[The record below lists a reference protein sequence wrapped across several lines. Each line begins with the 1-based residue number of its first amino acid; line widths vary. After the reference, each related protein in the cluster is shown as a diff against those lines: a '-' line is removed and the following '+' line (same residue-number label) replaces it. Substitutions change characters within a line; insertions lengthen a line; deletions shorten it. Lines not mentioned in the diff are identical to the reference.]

1 MRNHLFSL
9 LTAIF
14 LVVSCQWVDAQQ
26 YLLNENFD
34 GITSGVPAGWDD
46 SDYDCSSSYRWKS
59 DPGGHGGTR
68 GLRFNTY
75 SASSGTYSAVK
86 TPVLNL
92 NQAYVLRFWYCNYNA
107 GTFQVF
113 ISTDG
118 GATYPTALTQQLTSA
133 VDGEWNEVEVSLSAY
148 VGQSNVRIVFYGV
161 SNYGTKRQYL
171 DDVKVE
177 TAPQCKAPT
186 GLYVSNLTTNSA
198 TLNWGL
204 TADGDVPS
212 VYQLTVNDEHGTT
225 IVTDN
230 NVPGTDITYALTGLT
245 ANTTYSVSMRGDCEA
260 SYSGYSTYASY
271 TFTTACNTM
280 SVPYTENF
288 DGLSGIPDCTTSLNA
303 SIETSTKY
311 GTSGKSLKLS
321 ATASES
327 AFMIF
332 PSLNHA
338 ANDIEMGFFAK
349 SSISTALTFM
359 VGIVSDPADIEGTFE
374 PLYIDSIPNNTAWHE
389 VRMNTSLAS
398 VSIAPVQ
405 MCVFIGSG
413 KAGSLFI
420 DDVNIHAIPSC
431 VRPEQFRAYN
441 PTSSSVDLSWTTS
454 LASNHIIDIMAP
466 DGTWSSVTATT
477 NPYTV
482 TGLQANSQYS
492 FRLRALCAPGDTSE
506 YASATVTAKTLCAP
520 LTVATWT
527 EGAETTAGSDLP
539 DCWIYGWFNRPT
551 SGTSYDQPFQTQTA
565 NVHSGTRS
573 FQLRDM
579 TSGAVSYLTSPGFT
593 IDQPNVYQ
601 ASIWVYRPSGTSS
614 VGEGLH
620 LFASNSPDDI
630 TGAQDLGFINR
641 CAGNAPVEVLEEGTY
656 GGWFKYTFP
665 IAKTGVVYLIIQGE
679 SKYGAATNF
688 DDVAVELAPTCL
700 TPGDITIGA
709 VSPNNDVTINW
720 TAGASGETSWILAY
734 DLKVGNTVVASDSLQ
749 VSSPNYTFTN
759 LSAATTYS
767 VNARVYAVCS
777 PTDMSEPKNFRGSFS
792 TPCGVITAFPY
803 VQDFEEGT
811 VPPNCWTNQ
820 VVATTSSGTANA
832 WQSSS
837 TYKHSGTYSA
847 YIPDKSAGAKTA
859 LTTGELNFTDP
870 NGYQVSF
877 WMYRQSTSY
886 QSKVDEAIHVFVSP
900 SDSLDEATAVEL
912 GVVNAHY
919 LNAPAEAA
927 SGWYQYTFDIPTSV
941 TGSQYVSFCYHN
953 QYGSGSYIDDVMIR
967 PAPTCRDMAN
977 PVVIDIQPTSAI
989 VMINDT
995 SAHTWDISY
1004 GPSGTA
1010 AGAGTIVTVTDT
1022 NAYTLTGLTPNTNYD
1037 VYIRRNC
1044 GTEFGMWTLTPV
1056 TFTAICTPATATVT
1070 DAGAYDVTL
1079 QANANEW
1086 EISWGPQG
1094 TTAAT
1099 GTIVPV
1105 SGTNTYTM
1113 TGLTPATNYVFYV
1126 RHNCSGVYSDWSSA
1140 INVKTTIV
1148 PDSIPFQT
1156 GFEDATDNNQWTI
1169 ANGSNTTNHFV
1180 FGTDANAVAS
1190 GSQALYIANNTSG
1203 TYGYNVGSATK
1214 TFAYRTIYFGSGV
1227 HNVSFKVKCTG
1238 GEASYDFASI
1248 MLVPASETLA
1258 GGSGTGASSIVW
1270 PNFVELF
1277 NPGSD
1282 QSLNYFT
1289 LVPGDADGWTTYS
1302 KDIDMTGREGTY
1314 NFAIMWNN
1322 DGSVGTS
1329 NYPVSIDNLS
1339 ISQVTCNTPAVL
1351 SSGTT
1356 STGTTITANSQTAT
1370 QFEIAVSSTPIDVFG
1385 TVTGDIYQQITSDPV
1400 VLTGLTANTAYYYTA
1415 RAICGVGDTSKW
1427 ADAQTVRT
1435 QCDAYEAPYTETF
1448 EDAGAL
1454 NCWSSN
1460 GNVAPTRNTSYHY
1473 AGTASMKVTDGA
1485 AVSPTINVTT
1495 LAESMLNGWAYST
1508 TDSTV
1513 FSIGIMVDPEDGSTF
1528 EVLGSVLIPARNT
1541 WTEFTTYFNALEDP
1555 DYEDF
1560 YNAQHFCI
1568 VAGADATVYVDNLYL
1583 GDIPTC
1589 PKPTE
1594 TTITNVLANTFTI
1607 GWTENGTATSWRVR
1621 AIPVADGQAVIDT
1634 VVTTNPANIEG
1645 LNAASAYDVDIRAIC
1660 SAADTSLVTNCGRI
1674 KTTCDVVNTPYEEN
1688 FELMTV
1694 QTIPDCW
1701 DNSGSTTSTATSTPH
1716 YVWGVYAQGGN
1727 QMIRMYNYYVS
1738 SGYTEIKSPVIAIG
1752 ATGATLY
1759 FDLCHQASSG
1769 NMDVHISADGGA
1781 NWTSIGSYAKTNTST
1796 DNSVPQGWV
1805 TEEVDLA
1812 AYANQN
1818 VIIRFSNNANYGSG
1832 AIFVDNVM
1840 VRANLACTTPTAL
1853 ATVTPATAHDV
1864 QISWTAGG
1872 TETEWQVRVQNAAG
1886 TTYQNVTTN
1895 PCTITGLNA
1904 ASNYNI
1910 SVAAIC
1916 GAGDTSYFCAPLAI
1930 ATACD
1935 VVAAPIN
1942 ETFDAMPNNTVP
1954 NCWDNSESTS
1964 STATSTP
1971 YYVWGVYSDGS
1982 NQMLRMYNYYVQSGT
1997 AEIVTSAYDL
2007 TGSANG
2013 YVLKF
2018 DYCHQASCG
2027 AFDVEISNDYGA
2039 NWNTIGSYSN
2049 NSSST
2054 SYSVPGDW
2062 TTVTY
2067 PLSNYIGDT
2076 ILLRFFA
2083 NANYGNGA
2091 IFVDNFRLL
2100 EARAC
2105 ADPIDFSVNPSDT
2118 FATVTIND
2126 PAAGHTQWQYVVVAA
2141 NADTTGIEPI
2151 LVDTNAFTLTGLTS
2165 SATYDIYV
2173 RAYCDPVEQS
2183 NWLTKSFQTTAS
2195 PASFPYICQFTDSAE
2210 NAQWMVYVNT
2220 SSPGCAFTVG
2230 NDPAALSPGQP
2241 AALYVYDGSGYGY
2254 NTGVSTST
2262 GAFRLFRFEPSQYSL
2277 SFLWKCTGGEGNYDY
2292 ARFYLVPASEEIY
2305 LPSTGSY
2312 SSSGWPASLIPLDGG
2327 TKVNLVSS
2335 PEWNS
2340 VDMILDMTN
2349 RAGSYYLA
2357 FIWSNDGSMGTS
2369 QYPLAINDIEISE
2382 LTCLSPANISI
2393 PDSTITL
2400 TSAVVNY
2407 DDPNG
2412 AGTNVRWWI
2421 NTTGLRNDTLQ
2432 TGVVNASPFTIS
2444 DLTSSVKYYLF
2455 MQAECSETE
2464 ISPVAKA
2471 TFRAACDVI
2480 TTFPFTEDFE
2490 APEFPAPCWENI
2502 SLSSGDYYGED
2513 YPGIWYRYS
2522 TTYSSSYMNGFGCAK
2537 LDGEVGA
2544 SAILSTPPI
2553 QFQADR
2559 EYHMSFYMYRATTSY
2574 YTDYVKVYLSDSQT
2588 SIAGATLLNHTVCYD
2603 PQTLSSGPVQISFD
2617 LPSGISGNKYI
2628 VFYGMYNNYGY
2639 VYIDDINIDIY
2650 PTCRDLNSVAVESTT
2665 ATTMTVSADMGPNHQ
2680 GVIFAYAPATA
2691 ASVADTIGSVY
2702 STTGTAVI
2710 QGLTAGTTYKV
2721 YARGVC
2727 SETDSTAW
2735 TDAITGTTMAS
2746 DCFEPQNLHIV
2757 GIVGPTSA
2765 TLAWG
2770 GAPDATGYEYQCI
2783 GTSIVDTIVNDTV
2796 VLTGLTPRTG
2806 YNFRVRTFCLTD
2818 TSAWVSLS
2826 FTTPTVPAE
2835 LPYFCDFEDAVI
2847 ANLWELNEGGTQ
2859 YNEFIVGSAT
2869 SNSGSMSLYITDDG
2883 SSCSY
2888 SIMDATSFASRLF
2901 QLNVGQQYAYSFDW
2915 NCTGE
2920 SSYDYGRAFLVPGNV
2935 TLNPGTLPTGIS
2947 SGIGV
2952 PNGWIALDNNTRL
2965 NQSSGWQTL
2974 SGTVTVP
2981 ADGNYN
2987 LVFLWHNDGSVFN
3000 VPPLAIDNIQFA
3012 ALTCSQPTVSVIAE
3026 TVTETS
3032 AQFVV
3037 NNPNDSKDFIYFVS
3051 QGSLADA
3058 FFSDTVAGDGTDTVT
3073 ITGLAGSSSYKI
3085 YVKAVCGVGDESFV
3099 VTETVRT
3106 ACGTSTLPYNEG
3118 FEELPTSYTRGM
3130 IETICWS
3137 ALNASQSSSTYP
3149 YYRASTSYATEGNQT
3164 LQTYSSNSTDL
3175 YLLLPSF
3182 GDVATCRVSFDCAY
3196 ESLTSSGT
3204 FYVGYLTNPVD
3215 PTSFVNVYS
3224 AASQSGSTYTM
3235 ESHVADI
3242 AGMPAGSRIAF
3253 KYSQGGSSNYYGWLD
3268 NIRVFQLV
3276 QGPTYADTICNG
3288 QPYANYGFNVPAANI
3303 QVGDNT
3309 FTRTKT
3315 GVAGAPD
3322 TVVTANVYMY
3332 PRFDEMIYDTTC
3344 AGQPYNGHGFSI
3356 QSPTTRTYQK
3366 SAGQS
3371 SAGCDSTVML
3381 VLTVVPTYHEV
3392 YDTICEGQSYMFGG
3406 QTLTTTGDYTNVVTS
3421 PYGCDDTTMLHLN
3434 VVPTQFSTYESICKG
3449 TTFMWHGNSYNT
3461 AGTYTWNGQ
3470 GAHGCTT
3477 TETLYLTVLDGD
3489 STASV
3494 TICQGASYQFQDTV
3508 ITTPGTYTR
3517 SYYDPQIDCNITIT
3531 LTVTVDQMQPTH
3543 HYDVACEGKPYYGYS
3558 VSGVT
3563 ITKDTVIVF
3572 NTKTIDG
3579 QCDSVSYVHLTF
3591 RATAHTDTTAE
3602 VYGET
3607 FTWHYNTYKASGD
3620 YSDTMYSVE
3629 GCDSIVTLHLI
3640 LHGDGVDNVAD
3651 VNMSIVPNPI
3661 NAGATAFVY
3670 GEFGEVEKVEILNNF
3685 GQLVDSFVPDT
3696 YPIEVNGITA
3706 SGLYYVRVT
3715 TKSGSVHLQKL
3726 MVK

>member
-14 LVVSCQWVDAQQ
+14 LVASCQWVDAQS
-26 YLLNENFD
+26 YLLNENFNN
-34 GITSGVPAGWDD
+34 ITSGVPSGWDD
-46 SDYDCSSSYRWKS
+46 TDYDCSSSYRWKS
-59 DPGGHGGTR
+59 DAGGYGGTR
-68 GLRFNTY
+68 GLRFNSY
-75 SASSGTYSAVK
+75 SASNGTYSALK

-92 NQAYVLRFWYCNYNA
+92 NQPYVLRFKYKNYNA
-107 GTFQVF
+107 GQMDVY
-113 ISTDG
+113 ISLDG
-118 GATYPTALTQQLTSA
+118 GATYTTVLGQGLSTPDD
-133 VDGEWNEVEVSLSAY
+133 VEWQVAEYSLSQY
-148 VGQSNVRIVFYGV
+148 TGQNNVRIVFKSI
-161 SNYGTKRQYL
+161 SNYGSYRQYL
-171 DDVKVE
+171 DDVSVE
-177 TAPQCKAPT
+177 SAPTCKSPT
-186 GLYVSNLTTNSA
+186 GLFVSNLTTTSA

-204 TADGDVPS
+204 TADGDVPGFFTLI
-212 VYQLTVNDEHGTT
+212 VRDENGATV
-225 IVTDN
+225 ISDN
-230 NVPGTDITYALTGLT
+230 NVPGTSISYNLPGLS
-245 ANTTYSVSMRGDCEA
+245 ANTTYSVTMRGDC
-260 SYSGYSTYASY
+260 SGTLSGQSAYGTL

-288 DGLSGIPDCTTSLNA
+288 DDLSGIPDCTTSLNA
-303 SIETSTKY
+303 SIESGTKY

-321 ATASES
+321 ATASEN

-332 PSLNHA
+332 PSLSHA
-338 ANDIEMGFFAK
+338 ANDIEMGFFTK
-349 SSISTALTFM
+349 SSISTAITFM

-374 PLYIDSIPNNTAWHE
+374 PLYIDSIPNNTTWHE
-389 VRMNTSLAS
+389 IRMNTSMAS
-398 VSIAPVQ
+398 VATSPVQ

-413 KAGSLFI
+413 KAGSLYI

-454 LASNHIIDIMAP
+454 LAQNHIIDIMAP

-477 NPYTV
+477 NPFTV

-527 EGAETTAGSDLP
+527 EGAEMTAGSDLP
-539 DCWIYGWFNRPT
+539 ECWIYGWSHRPT

-579 TSGAVSYLTSPGFT
+579 TSGAVSYMTSPGFT

-656 GGWFKYTFP
+656 GGWFKYSFP

-700 TPGDITIGA
+700 TPGDIFLGTPTMSDNTI
-709 VSPNNDVTINW
+709 SW
-720 TAGASGETSWILAY
+720 TAGASGETSWALAY
-734 DLKVGNTVVASDSLQ
+734 ELKVGNTIFASDSLE
-749 VSSPNYTFTN
+749 VTSPNYTFTN
-759 LSAATTYS
+759 LSAATSYS
-767 VNARVYAVCS
+767 LKARVYALCS
-777 PTDMSEPKNFRGSFS
+777 PTDMSEPKRLNASFT
-792 TPCGVITAFPY
+792 TPCGDITALPY
-803 VQDFEEGT
+803 FLDFEAAEADAT
-811 VPPNCWTNQ
+811 PTCWDITGS
-820 VVATTSSGTANA
+820 TTSSASSSPERVWGVYAYGGNQMLRMYNYYVQTGTALITSPYIVLPA
-832 WQSSS
+832 QPAELQFDYSHTASCGDMVVKLS
-837 TYKHSGTYSA
+837 TDSGTTFVDLGSY
-847 YIPDKSAGAKTA
+847 GKTS
-859 LTTGELNFTDP
+859 TGTSYTDP
-870 NGYQVSF
+870 GSF
-877 WMYRQSTSY
+877 THTSIDLTNY
-886 QSKVDEAIHVFVSP
+886 AGQTVKLQFFA
-900 SDSLDEATAVEL
+900 
-912 GVVNAHY
+912 NA
-919 LNAPAEAA
+919 N
-927 SGWYQYTFDIPTSV
+927 
-941 TGSQYVSFCYHN
+941 
-953 QYGSGSYIDDVMIR
+953 YGSGAIFVDNVLVR
-967 PAPTCRDMAN
+967 LQPNCRDMAN
-977 PVVIDIQPTSAI
+977 PVVIDVQPTSAI
-989 VMINDT
+989 VTVNDT
-995 SAHTWDISY
+995 ASTWDISY
-1004 GPSGTA
+1004 GPQGTA
-1010 AGAGTIVTVTDT
+1010 AGAGTIITVNDT
-1022 NAYTLTGLTPNTNYD
+1022 NAYTLTGLTPDATYD
-1037 VYIRRNC
+1037 VYVRRNC

-1056 TFTAICTPATATVT
+1056 TFTAICTPATATIT
-1070 DAGAYDVTL
+1070 NAGAYDVTL

-1105 SGTNTYTM
+1105 SGTNTYTV
-1113 TGLTPATNYVFYV
+1113 TGLTPATDYVFYV

-1140 INVKTTIV
+1140 INAKTTIV
-1148 PDSIPFQT
+1148 PDSIPFST
-1156 GFEDATDNNQWTI
+1156 GFEDDTDNNQWTI
-1169 ANGSNTTNHFV
+1169 ANGSSTTNRFT

-1190 GSQALYIANNTSG
+1190 GSKALYIGNGNTY
-1203 TYGYNVGSATK
+1203 TYSTGSSTK

-1227 HNVSFKVKCTG
+1227 HNVTFRFKCTG
-1238 GEASYDFASI
+1238 GESTWDYASI
-1248 MLVPASETLA
+1248 MLVPASETLV
-1258 GGSGTGASSIVW
+1258 GSTGSSVSGTTW
-1270 PNFVELF
+1270 PNFTEIF
-1277 NPGSD
+1277 NPIEG
-1282 QSLNYFT
+1282 QNYFN
-1289 LVPGDADGWTTYS
+1289 LMPGDANGWNTYNT
-1302 KDIDMTGREGTY
+1302 DIDMTGREGTY
-1314 NFAIMWNN
+1314 NFVVMWSN
-1322 DGSVGTS
+1322 DASAGTA
-1329 NYPVSIDNLS
+1329 NYPISIDNLS
-1339 ISQVTCNTPAVL
+1339 ISQVSCYTPTVL
-1351 SSGTT
+1351 SGSTT
-1356 STGTTITANSQTAT
+1356 STGTTITVGTQTASEW
-1370 QFEIAVSSTPIDVFG
+1370 EIAVSSTPIDVFG
-1385 TVTGDIYQQITSDPV
+1385 TVTGDVYQQVTSGPA

-1427 ADAQTVRT
+1427 ADAQMVRT

-1454 NCWSSN
+1454 NCWTSY
-1460 GNVAPTRNTSYHY
+1460 GNVDPTRNTSYHY
-1473 AGTASMKVTDGA
+1473 AGTASMKVNDGA

-1495 LAESMLNGWAYST
+1495 LAQSMLNGWAYST

-1513 FSIGIMVDPEDGSTF
+1513 FSIGIMVDPEDGGTF

-1568 VAGADATVYVDNLYL
+1568 VAGGDATVYVDNLYL

-1621 AIPVADGQAVIDT
+1621 AIPVAEGQAVIDT

-1645 LNAASAYDVDIRAIC
+1645 LNAASTYDVDIRAIC

-1701 DNSGSTTSTATSTPH
+1701 DNSGSTTSTATGSSPY

-1738 SGYTEIKSPVIAIG
+1738 TGYTEIKSPVIAIG

-1796 DNSVPQGWV
+1796 DKDIPQGWV
-1805 TEEVDLA
+1805 NEEVDLA

-1872 TETEWQVRVQNAAG
+1872 TETEWQVRVQSAAG

-1916 GAGDTSYFCAPLAI
+1916 GAGDTSYFCAPIAI

-1964 STATSTP
+1964 STLSSNP
-1971 YYVWGVYSDGS
+1971 HYIWGVYSDGS
-1982 NQMLRMYNYYVQSGT
+1982 NQMLRMHNYLVQSGT
-1997 AEIVTSAYDL
+1997 AEIVTTAYAL

-2013 YVLKF
+2013 YILKF

-2027 AFDVEISNDYGA
+2027 AFDVEISNDNGA
-2039 NWNTIGSYSN
+2039 NWATIGSYSN

-2054 SYSVPGDW
+2054 SYSVPNDW

-2067 PLSNYIGDT
+2067 PLSNYNGDT

-2126 PAAGHTQWQYVVVAA
+2126 PAAGHTQWQYMVVAA
-2141 NADTTGIEPI
+2141 NADTTGVEPI
-2151 LVDTNAFTLTGLTS
+2151 LIDTNAFTVTGLTA
-2165 SATYDIYV
+2165 SASYDIYV

-2183 NWLTKSFQTTAS
+2183 NWLNKSFQTTAS
-2195 PASFPYICQFTDSAE
+2195 PASFPYVCQFNDSAE

-2220 SSPGCAFTVG
+2220 QSPGCAFTVG
-2230 NDPAALSPGQP
+2230 SDPAALSPGQP
-2241 AALYVYDGSGYGY
+2241 SALYVYDGSGYGY

-2277 SFLWKCTGGEGNYDY
+2277 SFSWKCTGGESSYDY
-2292 ARFYLVPASEEIY
+2292 ARFYLVPAADPIY
-2305 LPSTGSY
+2305 LPATGSY
-2312 SSSGWPASLIPLDGG
+2312 SASGWPSSLIPLDGG

-2340 VDMILDMTN
+2340 VDMTLDMTN
-2349 RAGSYYLA
+2349 RPGSYYLA
-2357 FIWSNDGSMGTS
+2357 FIWSNDASSGTM
-2369 QYPLAINDIEISE
+2369 YPLAVNDIEISE
-2382 LTCLSPANISI
+2382 LTCLSPANVTI
-2393 PDSTITL
+2393 PDSTITF

-2432 TGVVNASPFTIS
+2432 TGVVTASPFTIS

-2490 APEFPAPCWENI
+2490 ATEFPAPCWENI

-2522 TTYSSSYMNGFGCAK
+2522 TTYTSSYMNGFGCAK

-2628 VFYGMYNNYGY
+2628 VFYGMYDNYGY

-2665 ATTMTVSADMGPNHQ
+2665 ATTMTVSADMGPNHL

-2691 ASVADTIGSVY
+2691 TSVADTISSVY

-2859 YNEFIVGSAT
+2859 YNEFIIGSAT
-2869 SNSGSMSLYITDDG
+2869 SNGGSMSLYITDDG
-2883 SSCSY
+2883 SSCYY
-2888 SIMDATSFASRLF
+2888 SSMDATSFATRLF
-2901 QLNVGQQYAYSFDW
+2901 QLYASQQYAYSFDW

-2920 SSYDYGRAFLVPGNV
+2920 SSYDYGRAFLVPANV
-2935 TLNPGTLPTGIS
+2935 SLNPGTLPTGIS
-2947 SGIGV
+2947 SGLGV
-2952 PNGWIALDNNTRL
+2952 PSGWIALDNNTRL

-2981 ADGNYN
+2981 TDGNYN

-3000 VPPLAIDNIQFA
+3000 IPPLAIDNIQFT
-3012 ALTCSQPTVSVIAE
+3012 ALTCPSPTVSVIAE
-3026 TVTETS
+3026 SITESS

-3037 NNPNDSKDFIYFVS
+3037 NNPNDNKDFIYFVS
-3051 QGSLADA
+3051 QGSLTDA

-3073 ITGLAGSSSYKI
+3073 ITGLAGSSSYRV
-3085 YVKAVCGVGDESFV
+3085 YVKAICGVGDESFV
-3099 VTETVRT
+3099 VSASVRT
-3106 ACGTSTLPYNEG
+3106 ACGVSSLPYNES

-3130 IETICWS
+3130 IETICWND
-3137 ALNASQSSSTYP
+3137 LNASTSSSTYP
-3149 YYRASTSYATEGNQT
+3149 YYRASTSYATDGNQT

-3196 ESLTSSGT
+3196 ESFTSSGT

-3224 AASQSGSTYTM
+3224 AASQSGTTYLM

-3276 QGPTYADTICNG
+3276 QGPTYADTICFG
-3288 QPYANYGFNVPAANI
+3288 EPFANYGFNVPASDI
-3303 QVGDNT
+3303 TPGDNV

-3315 GVAGAPD
+3315 G
-3322 TVVTANVYMY
+3322 
-3332 PRFDEMIYDTTC
+3332 
-3344 AGQPYNGHGFSI
+3344 
-3356 QSPTTRTYQK
+3356 
-3366 SAGQS
+3366 SAGNP
-3371 SAGCDSTVML
+3371 V
-3381 VLTVVPTYHEV
+3381 
-3392 YDTICEGQSYMFGG
+3392 
-3406 QTLTTTGDYTNVVTS
+3406 
-3421 PYGCDDTTMLHLN
+3421 
-3434 VVPTQFSTYESICKG
+3434 
-3449 TTFMWHGNSYNT
+3449 
-3461 AGTYTWNGQ
+3461 
-3470 GAHGCTT
+3470 
-3477 TETLYLTVLDGD
+3477 
-3489 STASV
+3489 
-3494 TICQGASYQFQDTV
+3494 TV
-3508 ITTPGTYTR
+3508 ITAF
-3517 SYYDPQIDCNITIT
+3517 I
-3531 LTVTVDQMQPTH
+3531 
-3543 HYDVACEGKPYYGYS
+3543 
-3558 VSGVT
+3558 
-3563 ITKDTVIVF
+3563 
-3572 NTKTIDG
+3572 
-3579 QCDSVSYVHLTF
+3579 
-3591 RATAHTDTTAE
+3591 
-3602 VYGET
+3602 
-3607 FTWHYNTYKASGD
+3607 FTCRLS
-3620 YSDTMYSVE
+3620 
-3629 GCDSIVTLHLI
+3629 
-3640 LHGDGVDNVAD
+3640 
-3651 VNMSIVPNPI
+3651 
-3661 NAGATAFVY
+3661 
-3670 GEFGEVEKVEILNNF
+3670 
-3685 GQLVDSFVPDT
+3685 
-3696 YPIEVNGITA
+3696 
-3706 SGLYYVRVT
+3706 
-3715 TKSGSVHLQKL
+3715 
-3726 MVK
+3726 

>member
-1 MRNHLFSL
+1 MRNLFFSMM
-9 LTAIF
+9 TAIF
-14 LVVSCQWVDAQQ
+14 LIASCQWVEAQTQ
-26 YLLNENFD
+26 LLNENFNS
-34 GITSGVPAGWDD
+34 ITTGVPAGWDD

-59 DPGGHGGTR
+59 DAGGFGGTR
-68 GLRFNTY
+68 GLRFNSY
-75 SASSGTYSAVK
+75 SASNGTYSALK

-92 NQAYVLRFWYCNYNA
+92 NQAYTLRFKYKNYNA
-107 GTFQVF
+107 GQLAVY
-113 ISTDG
+113 ISLDG
-118 GATYPTALTQQLTSA
+118 GATYPTCLSGNVNLATEDDVNWA
-133 VDGEWNEVEVSLSAY
+133 EAEFSLSQY
-148 VGQSNVRIVFYGV
+148 IGQSNVRIVFKSI
-161 SNYGTKRQYL
+161 SNYGSYRQYL
-171 DDVKVE
+171 DDVIVE
-177 TAPQCKAPT
+177 SAPT
-186 GLYVSNLTTNSA
+186 CKSPTGIYVSDMTTNSA
-198 TLNWGL
+198 TLNWSF
-204 TADGDVPS
+204 TQDGDQPGVL
-212 VYQLTVNDEHGTT
+212 QLTVTDENGVT
-225 IVTDN
+225 IVSN
-230 NVPGTDITYALTGLT
+230 NSVNGSDISYSLTGLT
-245 ANTTYSVSMRGDCEA
+245 PNTTYSVSMRGDC
-260 SYSGYSTYASY
+260 SSVLGGLSKYATY
-271 TFTTACNTM
+271 TFTTACNPA
-280 SVPYTENF
+280 VLPYVENF
-288 DGLSGIPDCTTSLNA
+288 DELSGIPDCTSSQNA
-303 SIETSTKY
+303 SIETNTKF

-321 ATASES
+321 ATTTERAYL
-327 AFMIF
+327 IF
-332 PSLNHA
+332 PIINHSSD
-338 ANDIEMGFFAK
+338 DIEMTFMAK
-349 SSISTALTFM
+349 SSISTALSYKVGM
-359 VGIVSDPADIEGTFE
+359 VTDLADIDGTFE
-374 PLYIDSIPNNTAWHE
+374 PFREDSMTQNTAWEEIRLNTSQAYTQTQYVSMCIQVDAGKSGTLYIDD
-389 VRMNTSLAS
+389 
-398 VSIAPVQ
+398 VS
-405 MCVFIGSG
+405 
-413 KAGSLFI
+413 
-420 DDVNIHAIPSC
+420 IHAIPSC
-431 VRPEQFRAYN
+431 IRPEQFRAFN
-441 PTSSSVDLSWTTS
+441 PTSTTIDLSWTTS
-454 LASNHIIDIMAP
+454 TSQNHVVDIMAP
-466 DGTWSSVTATT
+466 DSTWSHVVATT
-477 NPYTV
+477 NPFTV
-482 TGLQANSQYS
+482 TGLQQNSQYS
-492 FRLRALCAPGDTSE
+492 FRLRALCGVGDTSE

-520 LTVATWT
+520 LTVATWS
-527 EGAETTAGSDLP
+527 EGAELTAGSNLP
-539 DCWIYGWFNRPT
+539 DCWTYGWFNRPT
-551 SGTSYDQPFQTQTA
+551 SGTTYDMPFQTQSA
-565 NVHSGTRS
+565 NFHSGARS

-620 LFASNSPDDI
+620 LFASNSPDDV
-630 TGAQDLGFINR
+630 TNAQDLGFINR
-641 CAGNAPVEVLEEGTY
+641 CAGNAPVEVLEQGTY

-700 TPGDITIGA
+700 VPGEIVAGTPTQTDYSI
-709 VSPNNDVTINW
+709 SW
-720 TAGASGETSWILAY
+720 SAGASAETSWVLAY
-734 DLKVGNTVVASDSLQ
+734 DIKVGNTVFASDSLT
-749 VSSPNYTFTN
+749 VTTPNYTFSN
-759 LSAATTYS
+759 LSAATSYNLS
-767 VNARVYAVCS
+767 ARVYAVCS
-777 PTDMSEPKNFRGSFS
+777 PTDMSEAKRFNANFT
-792 TPCGVITAFPY
+792 TPCGDITALPY
-803 VQDFEEGT
+803 YLDFESFEADAT
-811 VPPNCWTNQ
+811 PTCWDITGS
-820 VVATTSSGTANA
+820 TTSSASSYPERVWGVYTYGGNKMLRMYNYYVQTGTALITSPMIVLPTQPA
-832 WQSSS
+832 ELQFDYSHTASCGDMVVKLS
-837 TYKHSGTYSA
+837 TDSGATFVDLNSY
-847 YIPDKSAGAKTA
+847 GKTS
-859 LTTGELNFTDP
+859 TGTDYTDP
-870 NGYQVSF
+870 GSF
-877 WMYRQSTSY
+877 THTSIDLTNYAGQSVKL
-886 QSKVDEAIHVFVSP
+886 QFFA
-900 SDSLDEATAVEL
+900 
-912 GVVNAHY
+912 NA
-919 LNAPAEAA
+919 N
-927 SGWYQYTFDIPTSV
+927 
-941 TGSQYVSFCYHN
+941 
-953 QYGSGSYIDDVMIR
+953 YGSGAIFVDNVLVRLLPNCKDLA
-967 PAPTCRDMAN
+967 APQ
-977 PVVIDIQPTSAI
+977 VIDIQPTSAI
-989 VMINDT
+989 VTVNDT
-995 SAHTWDISY
+995 ASTWDISY
-1004 GPSGTA
+1004 GPAGTA
-1010 AGAGTIVTVTDT
+1010 AGAGTIITVTDT
-1022 NAYTLTGLTPNTNYD
+1022 NAYTLTGLTPDATYD
-1037 VYIRRNC
+1037 VYVRRNC
-1044 GTEFGMWTLTPV
+1044 GTEVGAWTMAPV
-1056 TFTAICTPATATVT
+1056 SFTAICTPATATVT
-1070 DAGAYDVTL
+1070 DAGAYNVTL

-1086 EISWGPQG
+1086 ELSWGPQG
-1094 TTAAT
+1094 TTAAA

-1140 INVKTTIV
+1140 INAKTTIV

-1156 GFEDATDNNQWTI
+1156 GFEDDTDNSQWTI
-1169 ANGSNTTNHFV
+1169 ANGSSTTNRFT

-1190 GSQALYIANNTSG
+1190 GSKALYIGNGNTY
-1203 TYGYNVGSATK
+1203 TYSTGSSTK
-1214 TFAYRTIYFGSGV
+1214 TFAYRTIYFGSGM
-1227 HNVSFKVKCTG
+1227 HNVTFRFKCTG
-1238 GEASYDFASI
+1238 GESTWDYASI

-1258 GGSGTGASSIVW
+1258 GSTGSSVSGTTW
-1270 PNFVELF
+1270 PNYAEMFSPIEGQDYF
-1277 NPGSD
+1277 NLLS
-1282 QSLNYFT
+1282 
-1289 LVPGDADGWTTYS
+1289 GDANGWNTYN

-1314 NFAIMWNN
+1314 NFVVMWSN
-1322 DGSVGTS
+1322 DASAGTA
-1329 NYPVSIDNLS
+1329 NYPISIDNLS
-1339 ISQVTCNTPAVL
+1339 ISQVTCNTPSVL

-1356 STGTTITANSQTAT
+1356 STGTTITVGTQTASEW
-1370 QFEIAVSSTPIDVFG
+1370 EIAVSSTPIDVFG
-1385 TVTGDIYQQITSDPV
+1385 TVTGDIYQQVTNGPA
-1400 VLTGLTANTAYYYTA
+1400 VLTGLTSNTAYYYTA

-1427 ADAQTVRT
+1427 ADARTVRT
-1435 QCDAYEAPYTETF
+1435 QCDAYEAPYSETF
-1448 EDAGAL
+1448 EDAGSL
-1454 NCWSSN
+1454 NCWTSY
-1460 GNVAPTRNTSYHY
+1460 GNVAPTRNMSYHY

-1485 AVSPTINVTT
+1485 AISPTINVST

-1508 TDSTV
+1508 SDSTE
-1513 FSIGIMVDPEDGSTF
+1513 FSVGIMVDPEDGGTF
-1528 EVLGSVLIPARNT
+1528 EVLGSVTIPAKNT
-1541 WTEFTTYFNALEDP
+1541 WTEFTTYFNDLEDP
-1555 DYEDF
+1555 DYADF
-1560 YNAQHFCI
+1560 YNAQHFAI
-1568 VAGADATVYVDNLYL
+1568 VAGGDVTVYVDNLYL

-1607 GWTENGTATSWRVR
+1607 GWVENGTATSWRVR
-1621 AIPVADGQAVIDT
+1621 VVPAVEGQAVIDT

-1645 LNAASAYDVDIRAIC
+1645 LNAASAYDVEIQAIC
-1660 SAADTSLVTNCGRI
+1660 SATDTSLVTNCGRI
-1674 KTTCDVVNTPYEEN
+1674 KTTCDVVNAPYEES
-1688 FELMTV
+1688 FELMTA

-1701 DNSGSTTSTATSTPH
+1701 DNSASTTTTATSTPH
-1716 YVWGVYAQGGN
+1716 YVWGVYETGGN
-1727 QMIRMYNYYVS
+1727 KMMRMYNYFVQ
-1738 SGYTEIKSPVIAIG
+1738 SGLATIKSPVIAIG

-1769 NMDVHISADGGA
+1769 DLTLDISNDGGA
-1781 NWTSIGSYAKTNTST
+1781 TWTTLDTYAKTNTST
-1796 DNSVPQGWV
+1796 DNSTPQGWV

-1832 AIFVDNVM
+1832 AIFIDNVV

-1864 QISWTAGG
+1864 QLSWTAGG
-1872 TETEWQVRVQNAAG
+1872 TETEWRIRVQNAAG

-1916 GAGDTSYFCAPLAI
+1916 GAGDTSYFCAPIAI

-1954 NCWDNSESTS
+1954 NCWDNSASNS

-1982 NQMLRMYNYYVQSGT
+1982 NQMLRMHNYLVQSGS
-1997 AEIVTSAYDL
+1997 AEIVTPGYAL

-2013 YVLKF
+2013 YILKF

-2027 AFDVEISNDYGA
+2027 AFDVEVSNDNGV
-2039 NWNTIGSYSN
+2039 NWATIGSYSN

-2054 SYSVPGDW
+2054 SYSVPSDW

-2067 PLSNYIGDT
+2067 PLSNYNGDT

-2083 NANYGNGA
+2083 DANYGSGA

-2105 ADPIDFSVNPSDT
+2105 ADPIDVSVNPSDT

-2126 PAAGHTQWQYVVVAA
+2126 TIATHTQWQYVVVAA

-2210 NAQWMVYVNT
+2210 IAQWMVYVNT

-2254 NTGVSTST
+2254 NTSVSTST

-2292 ARFYLVPASEEIY
+2292 ARFYLVPASEEIF

-2312 SSSGWPASLIPLDGG
+2312 STSGWPASLIPLDGG
-2327 TKVNLVSS
+2327 GKVNLVSS
-2335 PEWNS
+2335 PEWNNVS
-2340 VDMILDMTN
+2340 MTLDMTN

-2357 FIWSNDGSMGTS
+2357 FIWSNDGSMGTA

-2407 DDPNG
+2407 EDING
-2412 AGTNVRWWI
+2412 VGTDVRWWI

-2432 TGVVNASPFTIS
+2432 TGVVNASPFTING
-2444 DLTSSVKYYLF
+2444 LTSATKYYLF
-2455 MQAECSETE
+2455 MQTECSETDK
-2464 ISPVAKA
+2464 SPVASA
-2471 TFRAACDVI
+2471 TFRAGCDVI

-2490 APEFPAPCWENI
+2490 NAEFPAPCWENT
-2502 SLSSGDYYGED
+2502 SLTSGDYYGDE

-2522 TTYSSSYMNGFGCAK
+2522 TTYTSSYMNGNGCAS
-2537 LDGEVGA
+2537 LEGEVGA

-2559 EYHMSFYMYRATTSY
+2559 EYHMSFSMYRSTTSY
-2574 YTDYVKVYLSDSQT
+2574 YTDYVKVYLSDSQA
-2588 SIAGATLLNHTVCYD
+2588 SIAGATLLNHTVCYGASI
-2603 PQTLSSGPVQISFD
+2603 PSSGVQQISFD
-2617 LPSGISGNKYI
+2617 LPAGISGNKYI
-2628 VFYGMYNNYGY
+2628 VFYGMYDNYGY

-2691 ASVADTIGSVY
+2691 TSVADSIGSVY
-2702 STTGTAVI
+2702 STNGTAVI
-2710 QGLTAGTTYKV
+2710 QGLTAGTTYRI

-2746 DCFEPQNLHIV
+2746 DCFEPQNVHIV
-2757 GIVGPTSA
+2757 GSVNATSV
-2765 TLAWG
+2765 TIAWG
-2770 GAPDATGYEYQCI
+2770 GAPEAIDYEYQCV
-2783 GTSIVDTIVNDTV
+2783 GTAITGIIANDTI

-2806 YNFRVRTFCLTD
+2806 YNFRVRTNCQTD
-2818 TSAWVSLS
+2818 TTAWVSLN

-2869 SNSGSMSLYITDDG
+2869 SNSGSMSLYVSDDN

-2888 SIMDATSFASRLF
+2888 SSMDATSFASRLF
-2901 QLNVGQQYAYSFDW
+2901 QLYAGQQYAYSFDW

-2947 SGIGV
+2947 SGLGV
-2952 PNGWIALDNNTRL
+2952 PTGWIALDNNTRL

-2981 ADGNYN
+2981 TDGNYN

-3012 ALTCSQPTVSVIAE
+3012 ALTCSQPTVSAIAS
-3026 TVTETS
+3026 TVTETT

-3051 QGSLADA
+3051 LGSLADA
-3058 FFSDTVAGDGTDTVT
+3058 FFSDTLTGDGTDTVT

-3099 VTETVRT
+3099 ASTSIRT
-3106 ACGTSTLPYNEG
+3106 ACGTATLPYTEG
-3118 FEELPTSYTRGM
+3118 FEVLPTSYTRGM

-3137 ALNASQSSSTYP
+3137 ALNASQTSSTYP

-3224 AASQSGSTYTM
+3224 AASQSGSTYAM

-3242 AGMPAGSRIAF
+3242 AAMPTGSRIAF

-3276 QGPTYADTICNG
+3276 QGPTYADTICFG
-3288 QPYANYGFNVPAANI
+3288 TPYANYGFNVAEADI

-3309 FTRTKT
+3309 FNRTKP
-3315 GVAGAPD
+3315 GVNGAPD
-3322 TVVTANVYMY
+3322 TVITANVYQY
-3332 PRFDEMIYDTTC
+3332 AKIETIAYDTLC
-3344 AGQPYNGHGFSI
+3344 QGQPLVWGGVTIPN
-3356 QSPTTRTYQK
+3356 PTTRAYFQTGFT
-3366 SAGQS
+3366 AVN
-3371 SAGCDSTVML
+3371 GCDSSVTL
-3381 VLTVVPTYHEV
+3381 NLTVIPTYHEV
-3392 YDTICEGQSYMFGG
+3392 YDTLCEGNTYTFGT
-3406 QTLTTTGDYTNVVTS
+3406 QTLTTGGDYTEIGTNAR
-3421 PYGCDDTTMLHLN
+3421 GCADTTLLHLY
-3434 VVPTQFSTYESICKG
+3434 VIPTQMAPQYETICAGSTF
-3449 TTFMWHGNSYNT
+3449 TWHGIPHTT
-3461 AGTYTWNGQ
+3461 AGTYTWNGTTTY
-3470 GAHGCTT
+3470 GCTT
-3477 TETLYLTVLDGD
+3477 TETLILTVTQTD
-3489 STASV
+3489 STIVTSFCKGGSV
-3494 TICQGASYQFQDTV
+3494 YVADTV
-3508 ITTPGTYTR
+3508 IQTPGNYNR
-3517 SYYDPQIDCNITIT
+3517 SVFNQTIGCQVNYHI
-3531 LTVTVDQMQPTH
+3531 TVTEDPIKTG
-3543 HYDVACEGKPYYGYS
+3543 YATDYACEGKPYYGYG
-3558 VSGVT
+3558 VSGAI
-3563 ITKDTVIVF
+3563 ITKDT
-3572 NTKTIDG
+3572 TINYT
-3579 QCDSVSYVHLTF
+3579 S
-3591 RATAHTDTTAE
+3591 RTA
-3602 VYGET
+3602 
-3607 FTWHYNTYKASGD
+3607 
-3620 YSDTMYSVE
+3620 E
-3629 GCDSIVTLHLI
+3629 GCDSVVIATVELNKTTYGATEYMEI
-3640 LHGDGVDNVAD
+3640 EAGDAYTWHDNTYTTSGIYYYTTTNANGCDSICKLNLTVGGVDPIGVED
-3651 VNMSIVPNPI
+3651 VQLLNISLIPNPV
-3661 NAGATAFVY
+3661 NAGQTSFVY
-3670 GEFGEVEKVEILNNF
+3670 GNFTNVKSVEILNSF
-3685 GQLVDSFVPDT
+3685 GQVIDAFVPQT
-3696 YPIEVNGITA
+3696 YPIEVQGVNA
-3706 SGLYYVRVT
+3706 SGIYYVRVVT
-3715 TKSGSVHLQKL
+3715 EDDKVAVEKL
-3726 MVK
+3726 IVK